1 MSCVADT
8 SKYETTFALMDVDN
22 DGKISAAELIQVASV
37 LGDEITEEAA
47 TAAVQKVDADG
58 DGLISLVEFAE
69 YMSAR

>member
-1 MSCVADT
+1 
-8 SKYETTFALMDVDN
+8 MDVDN

-58 DGLISLVEFAE
+58 DGLISLVEFTE